1 MIMKKVWDINDNKS
15 KYDKITYYVWEY
27 KDHQPYGSDMKTC
40 HEYFTKGEPIG
51 VGMIKKIHINERTD
65 IKWLV

>member
-15 KYDKITYYVWEY
+15 KYDKIKYYVWEY
-27 KDHQPYGSDMKTC
+27 KDHPPYGSDMKTC

-51 VGMIKKIHINERTD
+51 VGMIKNPYKRKD
-65 IKWLV
+65 